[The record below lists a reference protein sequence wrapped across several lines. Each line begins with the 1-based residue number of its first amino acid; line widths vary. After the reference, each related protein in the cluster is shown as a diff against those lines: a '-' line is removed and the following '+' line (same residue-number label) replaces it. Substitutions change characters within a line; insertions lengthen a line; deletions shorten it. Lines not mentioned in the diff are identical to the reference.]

1 MPKNFSGA
9 LDKIRI
15 ENREYVISQLQTG
28 DLVKVKSEILPIIY
42 HYGIIDITLEG
53 IFILQNQP
61 DKFNSKG
68 GNVIKE
74 PFEKWIK
81 GRDIVSVEKTNL
93 NTHDIDDLQKTL
105 KDYKYDFIN
114 FNCEHFVN
122 FAKYKSYAS
131 PQVIRWTSL
140 VAISLLV
147 YYLIRNKKI

>member
-1 MPKNFSGA
+1 MLKNYSGA

-15 ENREYVISQLQTG
+15 ENRDYVISQLETG
-28 DLVKVKSEILPIIY
+28 DLVKIKSEILPIIY
-42 HYGIIDITLEG
+42 HYGIIDLTPEG
-53 IFILQNQP
+53 IFILHNHP

-74 PFEKWIK
+74 RFDKWIK
-81 GRDIVSVEKTNL
+81 AKDIVSVEKTNL
-93 NTHDIDDLQKTL
+93 NTHDIDELQKAL
-105 KDYKYDFIN
+105 KEYKYDFIN

-122 FAKYKSYAS
+122 FAKNKSYAS
-131 PQVIRWTSL
+131 PQVIRWTSI

>member
-1 MPKNFSGA
+1 MLKNYSSA

-15 ENREYVISQLQTG
+15 ENRDYVISQLQTG
-28 DLVKVKSEILPIIY
+28 DLVKIKSEILPIIY
-42 HYGIIDITLEG
+42 HYGIIDLTPEG
-53 IFILQNQP
+53 IFILHNHP

-74 PFEKWIK
+74 RFDKWIK
-81 GRDIVSVEKTNL
+81 AKDIVSVEKTNL
-93 NTHDIDDLQKTL
+93 NTHDIDELQKAL
-105 KDYKYDFIN
+105 KEYKYDFIN

-122 FAKYKSYAS
+122 FAKNKSYAS
-131 PQVIRWTSL
+131 PQVIRWTSI

>member
-42 HYGIIDITLEG
+42 HYGIIDITPEG
-53 IFILQNQP
+53 IFILHNHP

-68 GNVIKE
+68 GNIVRE

-81 GRDIVSVEKTNL
+81 RKDIVSVESTTL
-93 NTHDIDDLQKTL
+93 NTQQIDELEKAL

-131 PQVIRWTSL
+131 PQVIRWTSI

>member
-1 MPKNFSGA
+1 MLKNYSSA

-15 ENREYVISQLQTG
+15 ENRDYVISQLETG
-28 DLVKVKSEILPIIY
+28 DLVKIKSEILPIIY
-42 HYGIIDITLEG
+42 HYGIIDLTPEG
-53 IFILQNQP
+53 IFILHNHP

-74 PFEKWIK
+74 RFDKWIK
-81 GRDIVSVEKTNL
+81 SKDIVSVEKTSL
-93 NTHDIDDLQKTL
+93 NTHDIDELAKAL
-105 KDYKYDFIN
+105 KEYKYDFIN

-122 FAKYKSYAS
+122 FAKNKSYAS
-131 PQVIRWTSL
+131 PQVIRWTSI

>member
-1 MPKNFSGA
+1 MPKNYSSA

-15 ENREYVISQLQTG
+15 ENRDYVISHLKTG
-28 DLVKVKSEILPIIY
+28 DLVKIKSEILPIIY
-42 HYGIIDITLEG
+42 HYGIIDLTPEG
-53 IFILQNQP
+53 IFILHNHP

-74 PFEKWIK
+74 RFDKWIK
-81 GRDIVSVEKTNL
+81 AKDIVSVEKTNL
-93 NTHDIDDLQKTL
+93 NTHDIDELQKAL
-105 KDYKYDFIN
+105 KEYKYDFIN

-122 FAKYKSYAS
+122 FAKNKSYAS
-131 PQVIRWTSL
+131 PQVIRWTSI

>member
-1 MPKNFSGA
+1 MPKNYSGA
-9 LDKIRI
+9 LDKIKI
-15 ENREYVISQLQTG
+15 QNREYVVSQLQTG
-28 DLVKVKSEILPIIY
+28 DLVKIKSEILPIIY
-42 HYGIIDITLEG
+42 HYGIIDLTPEG
-53 IFILQNQP
+53 IFILHNHP

-81 GRDIVSVEKTNL
+81 GKDIVSVEHTKL
-93 NTHDIDDLQKTL
+93 NTNDIDDLQKTL